1 MDNLVIIL
9 FSLLFSAF
17 FSGME
22 IAYISSNKLRIEI
35 DKKNNFIL
43 ARILSI
49 FTHHPS
55 RYIATMLVGNNI
67 ALVIYGIAFARM
79 LRQPIENTIHSDSEA
94 LILLIQTIL
103 STLIILFT
111 AEFLPKTLF
120 RINPNG
126 ALKLFAVP
134 VLVFYIL
141 LYPITQFSI
150 GLTNFTMRYIL
161 KIKEEIHSGEHVF
174 GKLDLNHLVRQGN
187 TETEEER
194 EEIKDIKIF
203 KNALDLSELKVRDCM
218 IPRTEIVA
226 HEIETP
232 VDTLLATFSES
243 GLSRILIYR
252 ENIDNVIGYINSKD
266 MFRNPEHIGEH
277 LKSLPIVPETL
288 PVNKI
293 LRSFIKDG
301 KSIALVLDEFGGTS
315 GMITTEDVIEEIF
328 GEIQDE
334 HDVTELTEQEIKPG
348 TYRFS
353 GRLEI
358 DYLNEHYHVQ
368 IPESEEYD
376 TLAGFIIY
384 HYENIPKVNET
395 IVIDNF
401 HIRIIKVSANKIG
414 LVEFSVLD

>member
-1 MDNLVIIL
+1 MDNLIIIL

-22 IAYISSNKLRIEI
+22 IAFISSNKLRIEI

-43 ARILSI
+43 SRILSI

-79 LRQPIENTIHSDSEA
+79 LRQPIEQVIQTDSEI
-94 LILLIQTIL
+94 LVLLIQTVI

-126 ALKLFAVP
+126 SLKLFSVP
-134 VLVFYIL
+134 VLIFYII

-161 KIKEEIHSGEHVF
+161 KIKEEMQSGEQVF
-174 GKLDLNHLVRQGN
+174 GKLDLNHLVRQGDAEN
-187 TETEEER
+187 EKER
-194 EEIKDIKIF
+194 EQIKDIKIF

-232 VDTLLATFSES
+232 IDKLLESFTES
-243 GLSRILIYR
+243 GLSRIIIFR

-315 GMITTEDVIEEIF
+315 GIITTEDVIEEIF

-334 HDVTELTEQEIKPG
+334 HDVTELIEQEITPG
-348 TYRFS
+348 SYRFS

-358 DYLNEHYHVQ
+358 DYLNEKYNLQ

-384 HYENIPKVNET
+384 HFENIPKVNET
-395 IVIDNF
+395 IVIESF
-401 HIRIIKVSANKIG
+401 HIRVIKVSANKID
-414 LVEFSVLD
+414 LVEFSLLD

>member
-1 MDNLVIIL
+1 
-9 FSLLFSAF
+9 
-17 FSGME
+17 
-22 IAYISSNKLRIEI
+22 
-35 DKKNNFIL
+35 
-43 ARILSI
+43 
-49 FTHHPS
+49 
-55 RYIATMLVGNNI
+55 
-67 ALVIYGIAFARM
+67 
-79 LRQPIENTIHSDSEA
+79 
-94 LILLIQTIL
+94 
-103 STLIILFT
+103 
-111 AEFLPKTLF
+111 
-120 RINPNG
+120 
-126 ALKLFAVP
+126 
-134 VLVFYIL
+134 
-141 LYPITQFSI
+141 
-150 GLTNFTMRYIL
+150 MRYIL
-161 KIKEEIHSGEHVF
+161 KIKEEMQSGEQVF
-174 GKLDLNHLVRQGN
+174 GKLDLNHLVRQGDAEN
-187 TETEEER
+187 EKER

-218 IPRTEIVA
+218 RPRTEIVA

-232 VDTLLATFSES
+232 IDKLLESFTES
-243 GLSRILIYR
+243 GLSRIIVFR

-315 GMITTEDVIEEIF
+315 GIITTEDVIEEIF

-334 HDVTELTEQEIKPG
+334 HDVTELIEQEITPG
-348 TYRFS
+348 SYRFS

-358 DYLNEHYHVQ
+358 DYLNEKYNMQ

-384 HYENIPKVNET
+384 HFENIPKVNET
-395 IVIDNF
+395 IVIESF
-401 HIRIIKVSANKIG
+401 HIRVIKVSANKID